1 MSELFDEATAVTAAG
16 DGRWLAHC
24 SDSWAVPRGANGG
37 YLAAII
43 VRAVEAQVS
52 DPARHFRSLTL
63 HYLRPPA
70 NGPLEVAVTVERQGR
85 TLTSVTARASQ
96 EGKDCVLAIGALAGD
111 FGSPVEFAAQMP
123 EVEPA
128 SAIEPWPIVDE
139 MPPVAQRV
147 EMRPAVG
154 GTPFA
159 GGQDAYTGGWIRLRE
174 PHRYDAA
181 LLAFLSDVWLPP
193 TLLSVLD
200 PVGVPTIDLTI
211 HFRNPQAALEASPD
225 EPVLGIFESEFAAGS
240 FVEEDAQLWSPGGVL
255 LAQSRQLAALLPA
268 R

>member
-1 MSELFDEATAVTAAG
+1 MSDLFDEATAVRPAG
-16 DGRWLAHC
+16 EGLWRADC
-24 SDSWAVPRGANGG
+24 SEGWAVPRGANGG

-43 VRAVEAQVS
+43 VRAVEAEVA
-52 DPARHFRSLTL
+52 DPARPFRSLTL
-63 HYLRPPA
+63 HYLRPPD
-70 NGPLEVAVTVERQGR
+70 NGPLEVAVTIERQGR
-85 TLTSVTARASQ
+85 TLTSVTARAVQ
-96 EGKDCVLAIGALAGD
+96 GGRPCVLAIGALAGD
-111 FGSPVEFAAQMP
+111 FGSPLEFAGEMP
-123 EVEPA
+123 EVPPA
-128 SAIEPWPIVDE
+128 SAIEPWPVVDE

-159 GGQDAYTGGWIRLRE
+159 GGQEAYTGGWIRLRE

-181 LLAFLSDVWLPP
+181 LLAFLCDVWLPP
-193 TLLSVLD
+193 TLLSVVD

-211 HFRNPQAALEASPD
+211 HFRNPQVALETLPD
-225 EPVLGIFESEFAAGS
+225 EPVLGIFESGFAAGS

-255 LAQSRQLAALLPA
+255 LAQARQLAALLPA

>member
-1 MSELFDEATAVTAAG
+1 MSQRFDEATAVTAAG
-16 DGRWLAHC
+16 DGLWLAHC
-24 SDSWAVPRGANGG
+24 SDDWSVPRGPNGG

-43 VRAVEAQVS
+43 VRAIEAQVA
-52 DPARHFRSLTL
+52 DPARSMRSLTL

-85 TLTSVTARASQ
+85 TLTTVTARASQ
-96 EGKDCVLAIGALAGD
+96 EDKPYVLAIAALAGG
-111 FGSPVEFAAQMP
+111 FGSELEFSQPMP

-128 SAIEPWPIVDE
+128 SAIEPWPLVEE

-154 GTPFA
+154 GAPFSGA
-159 GGQDAYTGGWIRLRE
+159 DAAYTGGWIGLRE

-181 LLAFLSDVWLPP
+181 LLAFLSDVWMPP
-193 TLLSVLD
+193 TLMSVLD

-211 HFRNPQAALEASPD
+211 HFRNPKAALEASPD
-225 EPVLGIFESEFAAGS
+225 EPVLGIFESEFAVDS
-240 FVEEDAQLWSPGGVL
+240 FVEEDARIWSPAGVL

-268 R
+268 A